1 MSKEMLVFIIG
12 FALTVIPFLG
22 IPESWRQMM
31 VVGCGALLVLLGYLL
46 RRAAFFRRI
55 DRGDGERG
63 IDAFV
68 EKTEPLFDE

>member
-55 DRGDGERG
+55 DRGAGERG